1 MIVDA
6 QAHLW
11 QSDRPTRPW
20 PPGAGPAHREVPP
33 TVEELLTAMD
43 GSGVGHAVLVPPSWE
58 GDRNDV
64 VLAAA
69 DARPDRFSVM
79 GRVAVHGSRWAWR
92 LDELRGRPGVRG
104 VRLTLHRSPWRELF
118 TAGHLDR
125 FWAAVERAG
134 LPVMVYAPDLT
145 GALNSVATA
154 HPGLRLVLDHLCLPL
169 GARDE
174 AAFAGLDDLLTLAR
188 HPHVA
193 VKASA
198 LPCHTTDAYPFRSLH
213 EPLRRVFDT
222 FGPHRMFWG
231 SDWTRL
237 PCPYDQAVTLFTEQ
251 LDFLRGRDKD
261 LVMGDAL
268 MRWLDPPAAPQWA
281 RSSSPPRPADTT
293 ASGPRHALPLPRPHP
308 RSQTPET

>member
-33 TVEELLTAMD
+33 TVEELLTVMD
-43 GSGVGHAVLVPPSWE
+43 EAGVDRAVLVPPSWE
-58 GDRNDV
+58 GDHNDV

-69 DARPDRFSVM
+69 DACPGRFSVM
-79 GRVAVHGSRWAWR
+79 GRVAVHDGRWAR
-92 LDELRGRPGVRG
+92 GLDELIGRPGVLG
-104 VRLTLHRSPWRELF
+104 VRLTLHRPPWRELF
-118 TAGHLDR
+118 TAGRLDG
-125 FWAAVERAG
+125 FWAAVEGAG
-134 LPVMVYAPDLT
+134 LPVMVYAPGLT
-145 GALNSVATA
+145 GALDRVAAA

-174 AAFAGLDDLLTLAR
+174 TAFAGLDGLLALAR

-198 LPCHTTDAYPFRSLH
+198 LPCHTTDAYPFPGLH
-213 EPLRRVFDT
+213 EPLRRVFDA

-237 PCPYDQAVTLFTEQ
+237 PCPYEQAVTLFTEE
-251 LDFLRGRDKD
+251 LDFLRGRDRD

-268 MRWLDPPAAPQWA
+268 MRWLDPP
-281 RSSSPPRPADTT
+281 
-293 ASGPRHALPLPRPHP
+293 GVP
-308 RSQTPET
+308 RSCPMSDAGGPDGPGNHGSVTSVTPPPGIRRAE